1 VVVLSGTG
9 TDSGQLPTLTRRG
22 TSAMNIDFQHV
33 PHPRIAARKA
43 SGPPTSA
50 AEQVGL
56 NGRIGLALTTV
67 VGTMW
72 CAYLFALLAL
82 LVLPQ
87 AAGGG
92 LLAFVQWL
100 SQTFIQLVM
109 LSVIM
114 VGQNILSRAADRRSD
129 MTYQDAEATLHE
141 AEQIQAHLK
150 AQDEA
155 MNVLLDKIARLE
167 VALAAS

>member
-1 VVVLSGTG
+1 
-9 TDSGQLPTLTRRG
+9 
-22 TSAMNIDFQHV
+22 MNIDFQHV
-33 PHPRIAARKA
+33 PHPRVAARRTA
-43 SGPPTSA
+43 GPPKSA
-50 AEQVGL
+50 DEHIGI
-56 NGRIGLALTTV
+56 NGRIGLTLTAV

-72 CAYLFALLAL
+72 CAYAFALLAL

-114 VGQNILSRAADRRSD
+114 VGQNILGRAADKRSE
-129 MTYQDAEATLHE
+129 MTYQDADATLHE
-141 AEQIQAHLK
+141 AEQIQAHLR

-155 MNVLLDKIARLE
+155 MNLLLDKIARLE
-167 VALAAS
+167 AALVAS

>member
-1 VVVLSGTG
+1 
-9 TDSGQLPTLTRRG
+9 
-22 TSAMNIDFQHV
+22 M
-33 PHPRIAARKA
+33 
-43 SGPPTSA
+43 
-50 AEQVGL
+50 
-56 NGRIGLALTTV
+56 
-67 VGTMW
+67 
-72 CAYLFALLAL
+72 
-82 LVLPQ
+82 LPQ

-114 VGQNILSRAADRRSD
+114 VGQNILSRAADKRSE

-150 AQDEA
+150 VQDEA